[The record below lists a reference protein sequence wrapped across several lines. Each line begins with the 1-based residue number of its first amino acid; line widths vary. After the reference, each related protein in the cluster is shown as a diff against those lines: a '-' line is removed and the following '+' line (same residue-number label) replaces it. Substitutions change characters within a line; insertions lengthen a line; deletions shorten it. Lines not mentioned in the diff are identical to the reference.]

1 MIQEVARLRAKLR
14 HLDALKK
21 DDLVKRLEAKEHECL
36 EYRARLEP
44 MVAGLT
50 QVEEPKTPTALE
62 QELERKSA
70 EIKAQMEAER
80 ENIERLVQEMAML
93 KTTVRERI
101 TVPIIQRDSSQ
112 PVLRRND
119 SEE

>member
-1 MIQEVARLRAKLR
+1 VARLRAKLR
-14 HLDALKK
+14 QLDSLKK

-50 QVEEPKTPTALE
+50 TVEEPKTPQALE
-62 QELERKSA
+62 RELERKAA
-70 EIKAQMEAER
+70 ELKAQMEAER
-80 ENIERLVQEMAML
+80 KRIEQLMDEMAHL

-101 TVPIIQRDSSQ
+101 NLPPFI
-112 PVLRRND
+112 
-119 SEE
+119 